1 MNTHERDV
9 LAGIIVLWQMLK
21 NKREIVT
28 IDDWV
33 QAYQN
38 ARQELKD
45 YDFNQQVHEA
55 LKEFADVGK

>member
-45 YDFNQQVHEA
+45 YDFNKQVHEA

>member
-33 QAYQN
+33 NAYQN
-38 ARQELKD
+38 ARQELRD
-45 YDFNQQVHEA
+45 YDFNCQVHEA
-55 LKEFADVGK
+55 LKELSDVSK